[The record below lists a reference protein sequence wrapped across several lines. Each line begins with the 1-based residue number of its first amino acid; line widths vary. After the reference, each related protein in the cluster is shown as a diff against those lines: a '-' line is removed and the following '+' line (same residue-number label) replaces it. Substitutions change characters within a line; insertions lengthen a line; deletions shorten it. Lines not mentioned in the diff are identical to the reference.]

1 VALADAY
8 SLVWEAAS
16 GAIRPDPLLTVS
28 EWADNHRFLSQRASA
43 EPGAWRTDRTPY
55 LREVMDCLSATSPV
69 EKAVFMKGAQVG
81 GTEAG
86 NNWLGYVIDNCPGPM
101 LMVQPTVEMA
111 KRNSKT
117 RIAPLIEESPSLR
130 EKVRD
135 PRSRDSGNSLLAK
148 EFPGGVVVM
157 AGANSAAG
165 LRSMP
170 VRFLFLDE
178 PDAYPGD
185 VDGEGDPCT
194 LAEARTRTFSRRKVF
209 YVSTPTLAGRS
220 RIEREFLES
229 DMRFFEVPCPL
240 CGSYQQLVWE
250 QMKWEEGRPETA
262 RYQCAHCDEQFEEH
276 HKNKILPRGQ
286 WVPQNPEGKWR
297 GYHISSLYSPLGW
310 FSWKE
315 CVEAFTQARKTDEA
329 MRVFQNTILGL
340 TYADTGEAPDW
351 ELLYG
356 RRENYPIG
364 QVPDP
369 VVFLTAGVDV
379 QKDRIELEVV
389 GWGRNL
395 ESWSIDYAVL
405 HGDTASDEVWE
416 QLSAVVRQDYGRM
429 DGMRLPI
436 RMAAVDTGFRT
447 QEVYRWVKS
456 QSALR
461 VMAVKGREQ
470 QATIISQPSTVEVT
484 IRGKRIRGGIKV
496 WPVGVS
502 VAKSEL
508 YGWLRR
514 RLPSNLEEGLPYGWC
529 HFPQHTEEYFKQLTA
544 ESLVS
549 RIVRG
554 YQKYQW
560 EKTRDRNEAL
570 DCRVYNRAAAM
581 AIGADRWD
589 DKRWEYEAGQSFN
602 GMATVSAQTAQ
613 VSQQSPIKRR
623 KSTFL

>member
-1 VALADAY
+1 
-8 SLVWEAAS
+8 
-16 GAIRPDPLLTVS
+16 
-28 EWADNHRFLSQRASA
+28 
-43 EPGAWRTDRTPY
+43 
-55 LREVMDCLSATSPV
+55 
-69 EKAVFMKGAQVG
+69 
-81 GTEAG
+81 
-86 NNWLGYVIDNCPGPM
+86 
-101 LMVQPTVEMA
+101 
-111 KRNSKT
+111 
-117 RIAPLIEESPSLR
+117 
-130 EKVRD
+130 
-135 PRSRDSGNSLLAK
+135 
-148 EFPGGVVVM
+148 
-157 AGANSAAG
+157 
-165 LRSMP
+165 
-170 VRFLFLDE
+170 
-178 PDAYPGD
+178 
-185 VDGEGDPCT
+185 
-194 LAEARTRTFSRRKVF
+194 
-209 YVSTPTLAGRS
+209 
-220 RIEREFLES
+220 
-229 DMRFFEVPCPL
+229 
-240 CGSYQQLVWE
+240 
-250 QMKWEEGRPETA
+250 
-262 RYQCAHCDEQFEEH
+262 
-276 HKNKILPRGQ
+276 
-286 WVPQNPEGKWR
+286 
-297 GYHISSLYSPLGW
+297 
-310 FSWKE
+310 
-315 CVEAFTQARKTDEA
+315 
-329 MRVFQNTILGL
+329 
-340 TYADTGEAPDW
+340 
-351 ELLYG
+351 
-356 RRENYPIG
+356 
-364 QVPDP
+364 
-369 VVFLTAGVDV
+369 VFLTAGVDV

-405 HGDTASDEVWE
+405 HGDTASDEVGE

>member
-1 VALADAY
+1 MALADAY

-28 EWADNHRFLSQRASA
+28 EWADKHRFLSQRASA

>member
-1 VALADAY
+1 MALADAY
-8 SLVWEAAS
+8 QVVWVAAS
-16 GAIRPDPLLTVS
+16 EAIRPDPILTVS
-28 EWADNHRFLSQRASA
+28 EWADRHRFLSQRASA

-55 LREVMDCLSATSPV
+55 LREIMDCLSATSPV
-69 EKAVFMKGAQVG
+69 EKVVFMKGAQVG

-86 NNWLGYVIDNCPGPM
+86 NNWLGYVIDNCPGAM

-130 EKVRD
+130 DKVRD

-185 VDGEGDPCT
+185 VDGEGDPCA

-220 RIEREFLES
+220 RIEREFLDS

-240 CGSYQQLVWE
+240 CGTYQQLVWP
-250 QMKWEEGRPETA
+250 QMKWEEGHPETV
-262 RYQCAHCDEQFEEH
+262 RYECCHCGEQFEEH
-276 HKNKILPRGQ
+276 HKNKILTQGR

-310 FSWKE
+310 WSWAQ
-315 CVEAFTQARKTDEA
+315 CVEASIQAQKSDEA

-351 ELLYG
+351 ELLYH
-356 RRENYPIG
+356 RREQYPIG
-364 QVPDP
+364 TVPDEA
-369 VVFLTAGVDV
+369 VFLTAGVDV
-379 QKDRIELEVV
+379 QKDRIEMEVV

-395 ESWSIDYAVL
+395 ESWSIDYQIIP
-405 HGDTASDEVWE
+405 GDTAGDEVWE
-416 QLSAVVRQDYGRM
+416 LLSRAIRNEYPRGNGLSV
-429 DGMRLPI
+429 PI
-436 RMAAVDTGFRT
+436 RMTAIDTGYRT
-447 QEVYRWVKS
+447 QEVYRWVKG

-470 QATIISQPSTVEVT
+470 QATIISQPSTVEVSV
-484 IRGKRIRGGIKV
+484 RGKRIRGGVKV

-514 RLPSNLEEGLPYGWC
+514 KLPTNLEEGLPFGWC
-529 HFPQHTEEYFKQLTA
+529 HFPQHGEEYFRQLTA
-544 ESLVS
+544 EALVS

-554 YQKYQW
+554 YQKFQW
-560 EKTRDRNEAL
+560 EKTRERNEAL
-570 DCRVYNRAAAM
+570 DCRIYNRAACM
-581 AIGADRWD
+581 AVGADRWD
-589 DKRWEYEAGQSFN
+589 EKRWEYEHGEGSQSI
-602 GMATVSAQTAQ
+602 AASPQSTPVSPQTQ
-613 VSQQSPIKRR
+613 IKRR
-623 KSTFL
+623 RSSFL

>member
-1 VALADAY
+1 MALADAY
-8 SLVWEAAS
+8 TLVWSVASEA
-16 GAIRPDPLLTVS
+16 IHPDPVLTVS
-28 EWADNHRFLSQRASA
+28 EWADRHRMLSQRASA
-43 EPGAWRTDRTPY
+43 EPGRWRTDRTPY
-55 LREVMDCLSATSPV
+55 LREIMDCLSSTSAV
-69 EKAVFMKGAQVG
+69 EKVVFMKGAQVG

-86 NNWLGYVIDNCPGPM
+86 NNWLGYCIDNCPGPM

-117 RIAPLIEESPSLR
+117 RIAPLIEESPTLR

-135 PRSRDSGNSLLAK
+135 PRSRDSSNSLLAK

-194 LAEARTRTFSRRKVF
+194 LAEARTRTFSRRKIF

-220 RIEREFLES
+220 RIEREFMDS

-240 CGSYQQLVWE
+240 CGTYQQLVWP
-250 QMKWEEGRPETA
+250 QMKWVEGHPETA
-262 RYQCAHCDEQFEEH
+262 RYQCAHCNGEFEEH
-276 HKNKILPRGQ
+276 HKNKILARGQ
-286 WVPQNPEGKWR
+286 WVAQNPEGKWR
-297 GYHISSLYSPLGW
+297 GYHISTLYSPLGW
-310 FSWKE
+310 FSWQQ
-315 CVEAFTQARKTDEA
+315 CVEAFLQARKSDEA
-329 MRVFQNTILGL
+329 MRVFQNTTLGL

-356 RRENYPIG
+356 RRESYPIG
-364 QVPDP
+364 QVPEP
-369 VVFLTAGVDV
+369 VVFLTAGIDV

-389 GWGRNL
+389 GWGCNL
-395 ESWSIDYAVL
+395 ESWSIDYTVL

-416 QLSAVVRQDYGRM
+416 QLSEAIRHDYGRA

-456 QSALR
+456 QSALQ

-514 RLPSNLEEGLPYGWC
+514 KLPENLDDGLPFGWC
-529 HFPQHTEEYFKQLTA
+529 HFPQHPEEWFKQLTA
-544 ESLVS
+544 EALIS

-570 DCRVYNRAAAM
+570 DCRVYARAAAM
-581 AIGADRWD
+581 AVGADRWD
-589 DKRWEYEAGQSFN
+589 AKRWEHERGLVPGRPAN
-602 GMATVSAQTAQ
+602 AAQTSNKP
-613 VSQQSPIKRR
+613 VETTVKRR
-623 KSTFL
+623 RSNFL

>member
-1 VALADAY
+1 MALASGY
-8 SLVWEAAS
+8 EVVWQAAREAL
-16 GAIRPDPLLTVS
+16 RPDPMLTVS
-28 EWADNHRFLSQRASA
+28 EWADAHRMLSQRASA
-43 EPGAWRTDRTPY
+43 EPGTWRTDRTPY
-55 LREVMDCLSATSPV
+55 LREIMDCLSATSAV
-69 EKAVFMKGAQVG
+69 EKVVFMKGAQVG

-117 RIAPLIEESPSLR
+117 RIAPLIEESPTLR

-135 PRSRDSGNSLLAK
+135 PRSRDSSNSLLAK

-194 LAEARTRTFSRRKVF
+194 LAEARTRTFSRRKIF

-220 RIEREFLES
+220 RIEREFMDS

-240 CGSYQQLVWE
+240 CGAYQQLVWP
-250 QMKWEEGRPETA
+250 QMKWVEGHPETA
-262 RYQCAHCDEQFEEH
+262 RYQCAHCDCEFEEH
-276 HKNKILPRGQ
+276 HKNKILSRGQ
-286 WVPQNPEGKWR
+286 WVAQNPQGKWR
-297 GYHISSLYSPLGW
+297 GYHISTLYSPLGW
-310 FSWKE
+310 FSWQQ
-315 CVEAFTQARKTDEA
+315 CVEAYLQAQKTDEA

-356 RRENYPIG
+356 RREQYAIG

-369 VVFLTAGVDV
+369 VVFLTAGIDV
-379 QKDRIELEVV
+379 QKDRLEMEVV

-395 ESWSIDYAVL
+395 ESWSIDYVVL

-416 QLSAVVRQDYGRM
+416 QLSAQVRQDYGRT
-429 DGMRLPI
+429 DGMRMPI
-436 RMAAVDTGFRT
+436 RMAAIDTGFRT

-456 QSALR
+456 QSAMR

-484 IRGKRIRGGIKV
+484 VRGKRIRGGIKV

-514 RLPSNLEEGLPYGWC
+514 KLPSNLEDGLPYGWC
-529 HFPQHTEEYFKQLTA
+529 HFPQHPEEYFKQLTA

-581 AIGADRWD
+581 TVGADRWD
-589 DKRWEYEAGQSFN
+589 DKRWEYEAAQCGHS
-602 GMATVSAQTAQ
+602 GGVVSVQTAQ
-613 VSQQSPIKRR
+613 VSQQSEIKRR
-623 KSTFL
+623 RSTFL

>member
-1 VALADAY
+1 MALADAY